1 MRDDSKL
8 KEARKKYYEY
18 LRPRMQAALPNYGS
32 YTDGDIGDFCGMTQA
47 YSFHKITP
55 IYSYTPL
62 DL

>member
-1 MRDDSKL
+1 
-8 KEARKKYYEY
+8 
-18 LRPRMQAALPNYGS
+18 MQAALPNYGS

-47 YSFHKITP
+47 YAFHKITP